1 MDGERKKNISMNYVP
16 RKKRKGVGQYIL
28 LCCLVLYTIFCLLPI
43 LLIFIGAFT
52 DESVII
58 ESGFTY
64 FPSKWS
70 ADGFMTVLK
79 YGKQL
84 AVSYG
89 VTILVTFSGTLC
101 GLLFMSMYAFTLTRK
116 DFCLTKFLT
125 VLITIPMLFSG
136 GQLAAYIVNTNM
148 YHLKDSL
155 FLLIIP
161 PCVGTMNVIILRT
174 YIQTSIPE
182 SLTDSARIDGAGEYR
197 TFFQITFP
205 LMKPAL
211 ASVGFMMA
219 TGFWNEWQN
228 ALLYIDSDGKKPLQL
243 LLINITKS
251 IDMLLN
257 SKNVPSDA
265 LAAMAGVI
273 PSNTATMATV
283 LIVIGP
289 IMIAYPFFQQY
300 FAKGLTMGSVKG

>member
-1 MDGERKKNISMNYVP
+1 MKTYRRKKI
-16 RKKRKGVGQYIL
+16 GIGQWL
-28 LCCLVLYTIFCLLPI
+28 LLIGLLIYTIFCLLPI
-43 LLIFIGAFT
+43 LLVFIGAFT
-52 DESVII
+52 DESVITN
-58 ESGFTY
+58 SGFTY

-70 ADGFMTVLK
+70 ADGFLTVLR

-89 VTILVTFSGTLC
+89 VTIFITLAGTFC
-101 GLLFMSMYAFTLTRK
+101 GLLFMSMFAYALTRK
-116 DFCLTKFLT
+116 EFCLTKFLT
-125 VLITIPMLFSG
+125 VLATIPMLFNG
-136 GQLAAYIVNTNM
+136 GQLASYIVNTNV

-161 PCVGTMNVIILRT
+161 PCVGTMNIIILRT

-182 SLTDSARIDGAGEYR
+182 SLMESARIDGAGKYR
-197 TFFQITFP
+197 TFFQITLP

-228 ALLYIDSDGKKPLQL
+228 ALLYIDSDSKKPLQL

-251 IDMLLN
+251 IDMFLN

-265 LAAMAGVI
+265 LAAMSGTI

-289 IMIAYPFFQQY
+289 IMVAYPFFQKY